1 MNPAV
6 PTPTPSPTASTR
18 PPRRFGQG
26 AITTALNLGP
36 LASFP
41 GSWRGTGFNV
51 MWRPDNGKNPAFD
64 DIHRFLELN
73 LTNDSFDFRVIP
85 GVVPNRGA
93 GEQEDLSL
101 YGLHYLQRVSD
112 ADVPPVTTAGE
123 ALHIEPGLFMNVPA
137 SENHKTPTI
146 VRMGSIPH
154 GVTVL
159 MQGPAPKAVP
169 VDGPPHI
176 PPIFPLE
183 QLPEFTPEKPEGGE
197 PNKNPP
203 IEGLGIMPVDVPT
216 PVVQPPPPLKHV
228 NSKQHEVAEVVIE
241 NDNPGKTNGPFPA
254 EFQDYVENPNKVLTD
269 AIAGQEILGTIA
281 IELNSEEVEDSIGN
295 IPFLGTPKEQDEPK
309 PANNAFVQSARAT
322 FWLEWV
328 RIPDGTSGRPGAKN
342 VPDPA
347 HQIEPYL
354 GEPTYLQLQY
364 SQSVI
369 LVFNEV
375 LWPHITVGTLTLSA
389 G

>member
-1 MNPAV
+1 
-6 PTPTPSPTASTR
+6 
-18 PPRRFGQG
+18 
-26 AITTALNLGP
+26 
-36 LASFP
+36 
-41 GSWRGTGFNV
+41 
-51 MWRPDNGKNPAFD
+51 MWRPDNGKNPKFEN
-64 DIHRFLELN
+64 IHRFLELN
-73 LTNDSFDFRVIP
+73 LTSETLNFQVIP

-112 ADVPPVTTAGE
+112 ADVEPVTTAGE

-137 SENHKTPTI
+137 SENHKAPTI

-159 MQGPAPKAVP
+159 MQGPTPSSVP
-169 VDGPPHI
+169 IDGAPHI
-176 PPIFPLE
+176 PPIYPLE
-183 QLPEFTPEKPEGGE
+183 QLPEFTPEKPQPGE

-203 IEGLGIMPVDVPT
+203 IEGLGIMPVNVPA
-216 PVVQPPPPLKHV
+216 PPVQPPPALKHV
-228 NSKQHEVAEVVIE
+228 TSKQHEVKEVVIE

-254 EFQDYVENPNKVLTD
+254 EFQDYIENPNKVLTD
-269 AIAGQEILGTIA
+269 AIAGQDILGTIA

-295 IPFLGTPKEQDEPK
+295 IPFLGAPKEQQAPK

-328 RIPDGTSGRPGAKN
+328 RVPGAKGGRPGAKN

-375 LWPHITVGTLTLSA
+375 LWPHITVATLTLSA

>member
-1 MNPAV
+1 MAPGNSK
-6 PTPTPSPTASTR
+6 TSAST
-18 PPRRFGQG
+18 GC
-26 AITTALNLGP
+26 TTSSGC
-36 LASFP
+36 
-41 GSWRGTGFNV
+41 
-51 MWRPDNGKNPAFD
+51 
-64 DIHRFLELN
+64 
-73 LTNDSFDFRVIP
+73 
-85 GVVPNRGA
+85 
-93 GEQEDLSL
+93 
-101 YGLHYLQRVSD
+101 SD

-137 SENHKTPTI
+137 SENHKAPTI

-159 MQGPAPKAVP
+159 MQGPTPSTVP
-169 VDGPPHI
+169 VDGAPHI
-176 PPIFPLE
+176 PPIYPLE
-183 QLPEFTPEKPEGGE
+183 QLPEFTPEKPAPGE

-216 PVVQPPPPLKHV
+216 PALQPPPPLKHV
-228 NSKQHEVAEVVIE
+228 KSKQHEVAEVVIE

-254 EFQDYVENPNKVLTD
+254 EFQDYIENPNKVLTD
-269 AIAGQEILGTIA
+269 AIAGQEILGSIT
-281 IELNSEEVEDSIGN
+281 IELNTEEVEDSIGN
-295 IPFLGTPKEQDEPK
+295 IPFLGAPKEQEAPK

-328 RIPDGTSGRPGAKN
+328 RIPSGKSGRPGAKN

-375 LWPHITVGTLTLSA
+375 LWPHITVATLTLSA

>member
-1 MNPAV
+1 M
-6 PTPTPSPTASTR
+6 TPNV
-18 PPRRFGQG
+18 PPRHGQG
-26 AITTALNLGP
+26 PITTALNLGP
-36 LASFP
+36 LASLP

-51 MWRPDNGKNPAFD
+51 MWRPDNGKNPKFE

-73 LTNDSFDFRVIP
+73 LTSETLNFQVIP

-137 SENHKTPTI
+137 SENHETPTI

-159 MQGPAPKAVP
+159 MQGPTPSIVP
-169 VDGPPHI
+169 VDGAPHI
-176 PPIFPLE
+176 PPIYPLE
-183 QLPEFTPEKPEGGE
+183 QLPGFTPEKPQAGE
-197 PNKNPP
+197 PNKDPP
-203 IEGLGIMPVDVPT
+203 IEGLGIMPVNVPV
-216 PVVQPPPPLKHV
+216 PPVQPPPALKHV
-228 NSKQHEVAEVVIE
+228 ESKQHEVKEVVIE
-241 NDNPGKTNGPFPA
+241 NDKPGKTNGPFPA
-254 EFQDYVENPNKVLTD
+254 EFQDYIENPNKVLTD
-269 AIAGQEILGTIA
+269 AIAGQDILGTIT
-281 IELNSEEVEDSIGN
+281 INLNSEEVEDSIGN
-295 IPFLGTPKEQDEPK
+295 IPFLGAPKEQQEPK

-328 RIPDGTSGRPGAKN
+328 RVPGGPSGRPGAKN

-347 HQIEPYL
+347 HQIEPYF
-354 GEPTYLQLQY
+354 GEQTYLQLQY

-375 LWPHITVGTLTLSA
+375 LWPHITVATLTLSA

>member
-6 PTPTPSPTASTR
+6 PTPTP
-18 PPRRFGQG
+18 PPPRFGQG
-26 AITTALNLGP
+26 AITTALNLGA
-36 LASFP
+36 LASLP
-41 GSWRGTGFNV
+41 GSWRGPGFNV
-51 MWRPDNGKNPAFD
+51 MWRPDNTKSPTFD
-64 DIHRFLELN
+64 EIHRFLELN
-73 LTNDSFDFRVIP
+73 LTTDSFDFRVIP

-112 ADVPPVTTAGE
+112 ADVKPVKTAGE

-137 SENHKTPTI
+137 SENHKVPTI

-154 GVTVL
+154 GVSVL
-159 MQGPAPKAVP
+159 MQGPAPSTVP

-176 PPIFPLE
+176 PPIYPLE
-183 QLPEFTPEKPEGGE
+183 QLPRFTPEKPQPGV
-197 PNKNPP
+197 PNADPP
-203 IEGLGIMPVDVPT
+203 IEGLGIMPVNVPS
-216 PVVQPPPPLKHV
+216 PPKQPPPPLKEV
-228 NSKQHEVAEVVIE
+228 DSKQHEVKEVVIE

-254 EFQDYVENPNKVLTD
+254 EFQEYVENPNKVLTD
-269 AIAGQEILGTIA
+269 AIADQEILGTIT
-281 IELNSEEVEDSIGN
+281 IELNSEEVEDSIAN
-295 IPFLGTPKEQDEPK
+295 IPFLGTPREQQDPK

-328 RIPDGTSGRPGAKN
+328 RISDGSTGRPGAKN

-354 GEPTYLQLQY
+354 GEPSYLQLQY

-375 LWPHITVGTLTLSA
+375 LWPHITVATMTLSA

>member
-1 MNPAV
+1 
-6 PTPTPSPTASTR
+6 
-18 PPRRFGQG
+18 
-26 AITTALNLGP
+26 
-36 LASFP
+36 
-41 GSWRGTGFNV
+41 
-51 MWRPDNGKNPAFD
+51 MWRPDNGKNPAFGG
-64 DIHRFLELN
+64 IHRFLELN
-73 LTNDSFDFRVIP
+73 LTSETFDFRVIP
-85 GVVPNRGA
+85 GVVPNRGT

-137 SENHKTPTI
+137 SENHKVPTI

-159 MQGPAPKAVP
+159 MQGKTPSAVP
-169 VDGPPHI
+169 VDGPPSI
-176 PPIFPLE
+176 PAIYPLE
-183 QLPEFTPEKPEGGE
+183 QLPEFTPEKPQPGV
-197 PNKNPP
+197 PNADPP

-216 PVVQPPPPLKHV
+216 PPVQPPPALKGV
-228 NSKQHEVAEVVIE
+228 TSKQHPVAEVVIE
-241 NDNPGKTNGPFPA
+241 NDNPGKTNGPFPLP
-254 EFQDYVENPNKVLTD
+254 EFQEYIENPNKVLTD
-269 AIAGQEILGTIA
+269 AIAGQDILGTIT
-281 IELNSEEVEDSIGN
+281 IDLNTEEVEDSIGN
-295 IPFLGTPKEQDEPK
+295 IPFLGTPKEQQAAE

-322 FWLEWV
+322 FWIEWV
-328 RIPDGTSGRPGAKN
+328 RPKGKGRRPAAKN
-342 VPDPA
+342 APDPA

-369 LVFNEV
+369 LVFNKV
-375 LWPHITVGTLTLSA
+375 LWPHITVATMTLSA